1 MSVHASVESHLLEV
15 GREGAHVVEMQRRRL
30 LLAMEELAGED
41 GLADI
46 TVGAVCK
53 RSRVS
58 RRTFYEL
65 FNDRDDCFL
74 AAFEHALDELA
85 QSVLPAY
92 EHHDTWRERIRCG
105 LQALLAAFDER
116 PQLARLCVIET
127 LKGGPAVL
135 RRRRELLDTLAAA
148 VDEGRIVETG
158 KPKQA
163 RANHKQRKA
172 TGPPVLTAES
182 IVGGVL
188 AVIHARLLTPRDGGD
203 PEHDSRLLVELT
215 PALTAMIVLPY
226 LGAAASRQ
234 ETERPLTVPDTIH
247 TNGHAAHPARP
258 PADPFRDMP
267 IRITYRTARVL
278 AVIANHPGTS
288 NRKIGDEAGAPDQ
301 GQVSKLLKRLQQAGL
316 IQNHGPGNE
325 SGEPNAWQLTPQGHA
340 IHTALGTEMN

>member
-1 MSVHASVESHLLEV
+1 MSVHASVRSHPLES
-15 GREGAHVVEMQRRRL
+15 GREGAHVMEMQRRRL

-65 FNDRDDCFL
+65 FDDRDDCFL
-74 AAFEHALDELA
+74 AAVEHALEELA

-92 EHHDTWRERIRCG
+92 EHEGTWRERVRSG

-127 LKGGPAVL
+127 LKGGPTVL
-135 RRRRELLDTLAAA
+135 RRRRELLDTLAVA
-148 VDEGRIVETG
+148 VEEGRIAQN
-158 KPKQA
+158 KPKLA
-163 RANHKQRKA
+163 RANQKPSRA
-172 TGPPVLTAES
+172 TGPPVLAAEGV
-182 IVGGVL
+182 VGGVL
-188 AVIHARLLTPRDGGD
+188 AVIHARLLTPRDGGR
-203 PEHDSRLLVELT
+203 PEHNPRSLVELT
-215 PALTAMIVLPY
+215 PALSSMIVLPY
-226 LGAAASRQ
+226 LGSAASQQ
-234 ETERPLTVPDTIH
+234 EIERPLTIHDPTH
-247 TNGHAAHPARP
+247 TNGQVHHPPRP

-278 AVIANHPGTS
+278 AVIAANPGTS
-288 NRKIGDEAGAPDQ
+288 NRKIGDQAGAPDQ

-340 IHTALGTEMN
+340 IHTALGTGTN